1 MPNFVLGGFD
11 KWCRIVS
18 GMSNAKI
25 AAAVS
30 TPEQQFSEA
39 DVISWRNGGALPD
52 PSTTLLPLRVALK
65 GPWPTATA
73 EQAWVELLD
82 VLSKAEPH
90 EGPIVLKSAPALEPI
105 RSTPVR
111 PKAAVAAVD
120 PLLEA
125 CKVEMELAA
134 EELTQASNQ
143 SDQIRAGWFARTIDK
158 IKKYQASRDPKHR
171 KAYLQFCV
179 QRGETVVEKATNMRA
194 ELSSKRDRLAAA
206 ISTFD
211 TMQKECSIRMERKLD
226 ENVGLWKQIK
236 ASTELVATSRQV
248 LDRANSKSLTALDD
262 TLKRAQT
269 AVADWKSKISAI
281 SDDGKISLNWLTKE
295 SKLGQRLIQRG
306 AFDPQVDP
314 FEGVCVCNDKLADS
328 YKSGA
333 SGASEK
339 PVEID
344 LASEIDLTVL
354 GLEGRQSAVQAL
366 LG

>member
-1 MPNFVLGGFD
+1 VPNFVLGGFD

-30 TPEQQFSEA
+30 TPDRNFSEE
-39 DVISWRNGGALPD
+39 DVVSWRNGGALPD

-73 EQAWVELLD
+73 EQAWVELLE

-105 RSTPVR
+105 RSSPVR
-111 PKAAVAAVD
+111 PKPAAAAVD
-120 PLLEA
+120 PVLEA

-134 EELTQASNQ
+134 DEVTQVCYLA
-143 SDQIRAGWFARTIDK
+143 DQIRAGWFARAIDK
-158 IKKYQASRDPKHR
+158 IKKYQASRDAKHR
-171 KAYLQFCV
+171 KAYLQFCL
-179 QRGETVVEKATNMRA
+179 QRGETLVEKASNMRS
-194 ELSSKRDRLAAA
+194 ELTAKRDRLAAA
-206 ISTFD
+206 VGTFD
-211 TMQKECSIRMERKLD
+211 TMQRECSIRMERKLD

-236 ASTELVATSRQV
+236 ASAALIATSRQT
-248 LDRANSKSLTALDD
+248 LDRANSKSLTGLED

-269 AVADWKSKISAI
+269 ATGDWKSKISAI
-281 SDDGKISLNWLTKE
+281 SEDGKISLNWLTKE

-306 AFDPQVDP
+306 AVGSDVDP
-314 FEGVCVCNDKLADS
+314 FEGLCVCNDKLADN
-328 YKSGA
+328 YKSGTP
-333 SGASEK
+333 GAAEK

-344 LASEIDLTVL
+344 LAGEIDLTVL
-354 GLEGRQSAVQAL
+354 GLEGRQQAL
-366 LG
+366 KSLLG